1 MLNVDG
7 EKLGKED
14 VKTQEPEKRSMEF
27 AFH

>member
-1 MLNVDG
+1 MVNVDG
-7 EKLGKED
+7 GKLGIED